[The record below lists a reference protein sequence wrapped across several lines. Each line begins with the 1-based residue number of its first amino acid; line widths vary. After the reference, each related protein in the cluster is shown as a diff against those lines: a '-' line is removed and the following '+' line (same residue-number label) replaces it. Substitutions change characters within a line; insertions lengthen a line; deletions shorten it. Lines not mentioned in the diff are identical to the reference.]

1 MCSTYVLMVLYCFL
15 ALLYSPLLE
24 IVHIPEAEA
33 RLKNSDKQII
43 IDGIH
48 GDGIGL

>member
-1 MCSTYVLMVLYCFL
+1 MVNFPKIEIHFL

-33 RLKNSDKQII
+33 RLKSSDKQII